1 MTVTFFDYGVPLIA
15 LAMGGGGLLLVRE
28 MSRRFDRQMAE
39 VERKKNHH
47 PAE

>member
-15 LAMGGGGLLLVRE
+15 LAMGGCGLLLVRG

-39 VERKKNHH
+39 VERKKAHH